1 MIELVKKVEEFQHI
15 TKQLNNT
22 EPKSINWELAQ
33 FIYNIALEELNE
45 YREACEKGDLV
56 GIFDALLDQ
65 LYILIGTFNT
75 HGMQSILIKGF
86 EEVHRSNMSKLDDN
100 NQPLYNEIGKVMKS
114 KNYTPPK
121 LDDILEW

>member
-15 TKQLNNT
+15 TKQLINT

-33 FIYNIALEELNE
+33 FRYNLALEELNE

-65 LYILIGTFNT
+65 LYILLGTFNT

>member
-15 TKQLNNT
+15 TKQLINT

-33 FIYNIALEELNE
+33 FRYNLALEELDE

-65 LYILIGTFNT
+65 LYILLGTFNT

-86 EEVHRSNMSKLDDN
+86 EEVHRSNMSKLDDD

-121 LDDILEW
+121 LDNILEW

>member
-15 TKQLNNT
+15 TKQLINT

-33 FIYNIALEELNE
+33 FRYNLALEELNE

-65 LYILIGTFNT
+65 LYILLGTFNT

-121 LDDILEW
+121 LDNILEW